1 MEIRMEEKNG
11 ILIFRMIGDI
21 NVNTAPD
28 LKVSFDAMAKPEG
41 VKIILN
47 LIKVDYVDSSGLAT
61 MVEILKSLRKCNGKL
76 KLTNLSVKVRGLF
89 EITKLTQLFD
99 ISDEE
104 DEAVNSFGRSEDCQ
118 S

>member
-1 MEIRMEEKNG
+1 MEISREEKSG
-11 ILIFRMIGDI
+11 ISIFRMAGDI
-21 NVNTAPD
+21 NINSAPN
-28 LKVSFDAMAKPEG
+28 LKISFDAMAKPEG
-41 VKIILN
+41 IKIILN
-47 LIKVDYVDSSGLAT
+47 LKNVDYVDSSGLAT

-76 KLTNLSVKVRGLF
+76 KLTNLSAKVRGLF

-104 DEAVNSFGRSEDCQ
+104 DEAVNSFERFED